1 MCVWCGVWCVVCGVW
16 CVVCGVWYV
25 EQTVVAGV
33 IGGVALFIGHALF
46 LRLFSLADSLYV
58 ARCDHAKGVALF
70 CTVL

>member
-1 MCVWCGVWCVVCGVW
+1 
-16 CVVCGVWYV
+16 VWYV